1 MLRAQATNTFPSSG
15 NVGIGTTTPQSP
27 LQVDATSDTPTGGI
41 NANGSIDN
49 VTLSLTTTG
58 AGGTTWW
65 IDSTAG
71 TSGYGQGKL
80 VFGSGGWT
88 APVMTLLST
97 GWVGIGTANPVTSFE
112 VHAATNED
120 LYVSP
125 SQNLSSGVTV
135 FSTNDANSAVQ
146 PLEFGAS
153 QFYFAG
159 GYVGIGTTSPQ
170 QLLDVAGTMAAREVI
185 VSTTGADYVFDTDYH
200 LAPLTEVVS
209 YINDHHHLPDIPSAA
224 EMTEKGVGVA
234 DMQAKLLAKI
244 EELTLYVIEEHE
256 TNKRLAE
263 QNKDLQEQN
272 HLIREQIAALEA
284 RIPQ

>member
-1 MLRAQATNTFPSSG
+1 MPFGIALGNNRSDGQAEANIVFG
-15 NVGIGTTTPQSP
+15 NVRLDIGSWIGSTY
-27 LQVDATSDTPTGGI
+27 TS
-41 NANGSIDN
+41 A
-49 VTLSLTTTG
+49 LS
-58 AGGTTWW
+58 
-65 IDSTAG
+65 
-71 TSGYGQGKL
+71 
-80 VFGSGGWT
+80 V
-88 APVMTLLST
+88 LS
-97 GWVGIGTANPVTSFE
+97 
-112 VHAATNED
+112 
-120 LYVSP
+120 
-125 SQNLSSGVTV
+125 
-135 FSTNDANSAVQ
+135 
-146 PLEFGAS
+146 
-153 QFYFAG
+153 G